1 MDDHSCELVNYL
13 RIFLSLFFFAI
24 LLYFH
29 SIISSFLFMV
39 LLPILTILF
48 SLNLWNP
55 EKKKNSQKMQQ
66 GAQRDTQK
74 YVDWKGSLIHSLYS
88 SSRSSF
94 QKIIAIHWHNWVSS
108 KWVKHKYFY
117 CFVLYKQKQL
127 SKVHSAKF

>member
-1 MDDHSCELVNYL
+1 
-13 RIFLSLFFFAI
+13 
-24 LLYFH
+24 
-29 SIISSFLFMV
+29 MV

-108 KWVKHKYFY
+108 K
-117 CFVLYKQKQL
+117 
-127 SKVHSAKF
+127 